1 MQDWGAVVM
10 PIDTHLDATPSDITA
25 SATAIG
31 NVKSHVD
38 SAEDDLISA
47 RKSVCELEGSSAIA
61 ASGSIS
67 TSVTDCENLVTDL
80 GSYKTALDNL
90 ASALSSIKTDLQG
103 IRDQATA
110 GGLIV
115 AGETVHDPAT
125 VKAASAD
132 GGSGSGGAGGESDS
146 GAAARTALY
155 KNLETQTSD
164 IRTRETEARQAFSD
178 ACAKIGSNPVT
189 STVSSTVGG
198 YFVPDTKGGGWVAAA
213 KVTKWGIGRAKNI
226 ATVVEAAGLR
236 ASSADVTRTFKYTKY
251 VTNHSANAG
260 RHALRGITKTT
271 DVVTEAGGKGTQ
283 QWRHAL
289 SDGKLSNWN
298 PAKGMEGTVGAKAVD
313 MARKAAPAL
322 KWAGRAS
329 NVLSFGISAH
339 EQWEKDSHNPSMG
352 DGEKVARATTKGLGS
367 AAGGWAGGLAGAKVG
382 AAAGAC
388 IGGPVGAAVGGIVGG
403 VVGGAI
409 GSGVGGWVAD
419 QANKGIHSIAKW
431 FH

>member
-1 MQDWGAVVM
+1 MA
-10 PIDTHLDATPSDITA
+10 IDTHLDATPSDITA

-31 NVKSHVD
+31 TIKTNVD

-47 RKSVCELEGSSAIA
+47 RKSVCELEGSSAVA
-61 ASGSIS
+61 ALSSLS
-67 TSVTDCENLVTDL
+67 TAVDGCEDLVTDL
-80 GSYKTALDNL
+80 GDYKTALDNL
-90 ASALSSIKTDLQG
+90 ASALSSIDTDLQG

-110 GGLIV
+110 GGLTLN
-115 AGETVHDPAT
+115 GETVVEP
-125 VKAASAD
+125 KS
-132 GGSGSGGAGGESDS
+132 SYPLGANPDNSVEVYENSVEQDRIS
-146 GAAARTALY
+146 LY

-164 IRTRETEARQAFSD
+164 IRTREKEARQAFSD
-178 ACAKIGSNPVT
+178 ACAKIGTNPIAHAASNAVK
-189 STVSSTVGG
+189 G
-198 YFVPDTKGGGWVAAA
+198 YFIPDTRAGGWVGAARA
-213 KVTKWGIGRAKNI
+213 GTWGISRTRDI
-226 ATVVEAAGLR
+226 ASLVEAAGLR
-236 ASSADVTRTFKYTKY
+236 ASSANVTRTLKYTKY
-251 VTNHSANAG
+251 VTNRSANAG
-260 RHALRGITKTT
+260 RHALRGITKTK
-271 DVVTEAGGKGTQ
+271 DVVMEAGGKGTQ

-289 SDGKLSNWN
+289 SDGKLSNWS

-322 KWAGRAS
+322 KRAGRAG